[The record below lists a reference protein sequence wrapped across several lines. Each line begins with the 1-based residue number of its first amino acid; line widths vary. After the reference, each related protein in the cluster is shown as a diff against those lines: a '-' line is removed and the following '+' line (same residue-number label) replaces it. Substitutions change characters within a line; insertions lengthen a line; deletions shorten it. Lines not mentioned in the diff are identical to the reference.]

1 LQAMYKTNNM
11 NAQLF
16 RNGDILPSLGLGT
29 FLSKTNEVYDTVLEA
44 IRIGYR
50 HIDCAYIYRNEVE
63 IGLALRDAMKIGLV
77 KREELFITSKL
88 WNSDHAPERVEV
100 AIRKSLNDLQLDY
113 LDLYLIHWPVA
124 FKTGFEQAKDANDLA
139 SLDDIPLSVTW
150 QSMEEVQKK
159 GLAKHIGVSNF
170 NIPKLKSLI
179 ENANIK
185 PEVNQIE
192 LHPYFQQNDLVAFC
206 NTNDILLTAYSPLG
220 SRHLINS
227 DAGLTREKTIIDIAE
242 KHACTPAQIILAWGM
257 QRGTAVIPKSVRS
270 ERILEN
276 FNSTK
281 VNLDIKDVNEINT
294 LEKNLR
300 IAKGL
305 YCVLPGG
312 FYTSESIWEE

>member
-1 LQAMYKTNNM
+1 MQAMYKTNNM